1 MTRKV
6 EAILF
11 DFGGTLD
18 YDGIDWFTRFYDYVT
33 EKTGGRHFD
42 KPVFFGA
49 MKDAA
54 VSMNGM
60 PDIMNLNMDQTVI
73 RWMESTY
80 SFLQCSREPVVNDF
94 TALWQP
100 LEIAEMFLVHS
111 HETLRRNYEILVKLQ
126 HYYRLGCISNNWG
139 NVAGWCEQVNYDGFF
154 EVMIDSAVEQS
165 MKPDAKIFHAALTKM
180 DIDPAKCV
188 YVGDRYDADVL
199 GSSGVGMRPLWIT
212 GGTEIIENNVVY
224 MDHRLRQSE
233 YSVQPVSV
241 RSLTDVLQISELFE

>member
-1 MTRKV
+1 MTRQV

-18 YDGIDWFTRFYDYVT
+18 FDGVDWFTRYYDYVV
-33 EKTGGRHFD
+33 EVTGEHFD

-54 VSMNGM
+54 VSMNDM
-60 PDIMNLNMDQTVI
+60 SDIMGLNMDQTVI

-80 SFLQCSREPVVNDF
+80 SFLQDSSESGAKDF
-94 TALWQP
+94 AGLWQP
-100 LEIAEMFLVHS
+100 LDIAEKFLTES
-111 HETLRRNYEILVKLQ
+111 HETLKRNYEILVKLQ
-126 HYYRLGCISNNWG
+126 RNYRLGCISNNWG

-165 MKPDAKIFHAALTKM
+165 MKPEAKIFHAALTKM
-180 DIDPAKCV
+180 DIDPGKCV

-199 GSSGVGMRPLWIT
+199 GASGVGMQPLWIT
-212 GGTEIIENNVVY
+212 GGTEVIEGNVVY